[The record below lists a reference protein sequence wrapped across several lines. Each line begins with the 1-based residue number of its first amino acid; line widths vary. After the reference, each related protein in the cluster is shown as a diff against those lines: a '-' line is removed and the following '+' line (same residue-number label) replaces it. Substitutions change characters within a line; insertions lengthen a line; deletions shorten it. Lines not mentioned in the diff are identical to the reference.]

1 VARKLSYPSWKVIVS
16 ASGGQYL
23 KPGSIEPGFF
33 SANQLPCE
41 PAFFCEPV
49 HFCTIER
56 SSDPAHPPSRI
67 GDHDLVDRAFRRQTV
82 GAAVEI
88 K

>member
-23 KPGSIEPGFF
+23 KPGSHEPGFF
-33 SANQLPCE
+33 SQISFFASQHFLQ
-41 PAFFCEPV
+41 AF
-49 HFCTIER
+49 FCTIER
-56 SSDPAHPPSRI
+56 SSDPARWPSRI
-67 GDHDLVDRAFRRQTV
+67 GNHDLLDSASRRQTV
-82 GAAVEI
+82 AARLW

>member
-33 SANQLPCE
+33 FANQPFCQ
-41 PAFFCEPV
+41 PAFFASPLI
-49 HFCTIER
+49 FAR
-56 SSDPAHPPSRI
+56 SNDPARQPSWI
-67 GDHDLVDRAFRRQTV
+67 GDHDLIDRASRRQTV
-82 GAAVEI
+82 GAAVEMN
-88 K
+88 